1 MALIGLCVK
10 FGALLG
16 DNVNGE
22 DPHDHTWAILLAV
35 SSLDLIAITY
45 YRANYRI
52 KIACQLNSGVGSG
65 SNLQIAKLLKSKRL
79 IFKIID
85 WIVTILVTC

>member
-10 FGALLG
+10 LGALLG

-35 SSLDLIAITY
+35 STP
-45 YRANYRI
+45 I
-52 KIACQLNSGVGSG
+52 KHIILYSVVNSVI
-65 SNLQIAKLLKSKRL
+65 NHWDHN
-79 IFKIID
+79 FN
-85 WIVTILVTC
+85 WI

>member
-10 FGALLG
+10 LGALLG

-35 SSLDLIAITY
+35 STPIKQKCY
-45 YRANYRI
+45 Y
-52 KIACQLNSGVGSG
+52 
-65 SNLQIAKLLKSKRL
+65 
-79 IFKIID
+79 
-85 WIVTILVTC
+85 TP